1 MKNIK
6 VLTGLLV
13 LFSTVLTVS
22 SCKKDRD
29 NDFRLSNQ
37 DFVNRASSSN
47 NFEIAAGNLAIT
59 KGVSEE
65 VKAYGQ
71 HMVNDHSAVGAEMT
85 ALATAKGWSV
95 PTSLMP
101 KEQANLDSLNSATGA
116 AFDALFAR
124 KMVVS
129 HQEAIDLFETASR
142 SNGVPDTD
150 LRTFASGKLPA
161 LRAHLTEA
169 TALLDEQTP

>member
-6 VLTGLLV
+6 LLTAFVL

-29 NDFRLSNQ
+29 NDFQLSNQ
-37 DFVNRASSSN
+37 DFVNRATSSN
-47 NFEIAAGNLAIT
+47 NFEIAAGNLALT
-59 KGVSEE
+59 KGVSQE

-85 ALATAKGWSV
+85 ALASSKGWSV

-129 HQEAIDLFETASR
+129 HQEAIALFETASR
-142 SNGVPDTD
+142 ANGVPDTD
-150 LRTFASGKLPA
+150 LRTFAAGKLPA
-161 LRAHLTEA
+161 LRAHLQEA
-169 TALLDEQTP
+169 TALLDAQTP